1 MSDHNIG
8 LPKIQSTCHG
18 TTSKN
23 HACLAYNEVINILV
37 GMGRELENLILE
49 NTELLATK

>member
-1 MSDHNIG
+1 MKYHYTHM
-8 LPKIQSTCHG
+8 PKIKKTCHR
-18 TTSKN
+18 TTSKT
-23 HACLAYNEVINILV
+23 HACLAYNEVIHILI